1 MIRKKIIK
9 GYLNTRNDGPNLFIT
24 STHSTPV
31 CNWIKSESI
40 FDDFL
45 SNDIWNPTKVK
56 ITIER
61 IKIRKG
67 VDQ

>member
-9 GYLNTRNDGPNLFIT
+9 GYLNTRNDGANLFIT

-31 CNWIKSESI
+31 GKWIKSESI
-40 FDDFL
+40 FDEFISD
-45 SNDIWNPTKVK
+45 DIWNPTKVK

-61 IKIRKG
+61 INLKKRS
-67 VDQ
+67 